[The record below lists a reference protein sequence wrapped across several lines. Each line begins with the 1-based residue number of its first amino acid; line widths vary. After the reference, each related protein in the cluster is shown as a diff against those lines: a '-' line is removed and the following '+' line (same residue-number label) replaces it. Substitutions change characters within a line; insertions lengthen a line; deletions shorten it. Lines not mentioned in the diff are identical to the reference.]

1 MELLD
6 VGACGAAVKK
16 CKVSE
21 FGEEDRISCIP
32 DPVLAYI
39 MSFLSTKDAVKTM
52 LLKPFGKLWTTRSNL
67 DFYVCLFEELPTTP
81 PMNRWFSFVD
91 HVLLH
96 HEAPTV
102 TQFRLKFGRTIYS
115 SGLESGKIVEKIDS
129 WINFA
134 VRKKVEVL
142 EVDIGRRCRYEPIF
156 DYHLPSFILRS
167 DTLTELNL
175 ASCSLATEVGI
186 QMKSL
191 KTLSLGTILLD
202 DTFMEEMLAGCPSLE
217 TLIINDCQGLHLL
230 KLPHHV
236 KDLKIT
242 LDESEMSLLEIIA
255 PKLNSISVSGA
266 IDFVNLK
273 VPSSLSAAALNFFRG
288 GKSFISRQ
296 RNIWLLLSDIKHAV
310 QLRVCHWCVLE
321 LAVREWNGCLSLTRK
336 SVVVETKP
344 TRWHFLGIVSLLR
357 NSPKLEVLTVFIESD
372 TFLFTWDDIRHETLG
387 KLPSSQMQRTMK
399 FNEICCQLKIVNI
412 QVHIVNSFA
421 IQLVKFLLRSSNCLE
436 QVVISIEGRGQ
447 GNQLSE
453 YHIEKSMRL
462 YEELSHCPRASKKV
476 IIRLRGLKC

>member
-1 MELLD
+1 MG
-6 VGACGAAVKK
+6 VCSAAVKK

-21 FGEEDRISCIP
+21 FGEEDGISRIP

-39 MSFLSTKDAVKTM
+39 MSFLPTKDAVKTM
-52 LLKPFGKLWTTRSNL
+52 LLKPFGNLWTTMSNL

-81 PMNRWFSFVD
+81 RMNRWFSFVD

-102 TQFRLKFGRTIYS
+102 STFRLKFGRTIYS
-115 SGLESGKIVEKIDS
+115 SGLRSRKIVEKIDS

-142 EVDIGRRCRYEPIF
+142 EVDIGRRCGYEPIF
-156 DYHLPSFILRS
+156 AYHLPSFILRS

-175 ASCSLATEVGI
+175 ASCSFTTKVGI
-186 QMKSL
+186 HMKSL
-191 KTLSLGTILLD
+191 KTLSLRTILLD
-202 DTFMEEMLAGCPSLE
+202 DTIMEEMLSGCPSLE
-217 TLIINDCQGLHLL
+217 TLTIVDCQGLHLL

-242 LDESEMSLLEIIA
+242 KDESDMSRLEIIA
-255 PKLNSISVSGA
+255 PSLNSISVSGA
-266 IDFVNLK
+266 IDYVNLK
-273 VPSSLSAAALNFFRG
+273 VPSSLSAAALDFFRG
-288 GKSFISRQ
+288 GKSFISRH
-296 RNIWLLLSDIKHAV
+296 RNIWLLLSDIKHAEH
-310 QLRVCHWCVLE
+310 LRVCHWCVLE
-321 LAVREWNGCLSLTRK
+321 FAVRECNGCLSLTHK
-336 SVVVETKP
+336 SVVIETRP
-344 TRWHFLGIVSLLR
+344 SRWHFLGIVSLLR

-372 TFLFTWDDIRHETLG
+372 TFLLTWDDRHETLG
-387 KLPSSQMQRTMK
+387 KLPSSQMQRTK
-399 FNEICCQLKIVNI
+399 KINEICSHLKIVNI

-436 QVVISIEGRGQ
+436 QVVISTEGRGQ
-447 GNQLSE
+447 GDQLSG

-462 YEELSHCPRASKKV
+462 YEELSHCPRASKQV
-476 IIRLRGLKC
+476 IVRLRGLKC

>member
-6 VGACGAAVKK
+6 LGACNAAVKK
-16 CKVSE
+16 GKVSE
-21 FGEEDRISCIP
+21 LGEEDKISRIP

-39 MSFLSTKDAVKTM
+39 TSFLPTKDAVKTM
-52 LLKPFGKLWTTRSNL
+52 LLKPFGNLWTTRSNL

-91 HVLLH
+91 HVLLN
-96 HEAPTV
+96 HEARTV

-115 SGLESGKIVEKIDS
+115 SGLKSGQIVEKIDS

-167 DTLTELNL
+167 DTLIELNL
-175 ASCSLATEVGI
+175 ASCSLTTEVGI

-202 DTFMEEMLAGCPSLE
+202 DTFMEEMLSGCPSLE

-242 LDESEMSLLEIIA
+242 LDESEMSLLEILA
-255 PKLNSISVSGA
+255 PKLNSIGLSGA
-266 IDFVNLK
+266 IDYVNLK
-273 VPSSLSAAALNFFRG
+273 GPSSLSAAALDFFRG
-288 GKSFISRQ
+288 GKSFISRH
-296 RNIWLLLSDIKHAV
+296 RNIWLLLSDIKHAEH
-310 QLRVCHWCVLE
+310 LRVCHWCVLE

-336 SVVVETKP
+336 SVVIETRP
-344 TRWHFLGIVSLLR
+344 TRWHFLGIVSLLQ
-357 NSPKLEVLTVFIESD
+357 NSPKLEMLTVFIESD
-372 TFLFTWDDIRHETLG
+372 TFLLTWDDIRHETLG
-387 KLPSSQMQRTMK
+387 GLPSSQMRRTMK
-399 FNEICCQLKIVNI
+399 FDKICSHLKIVNI
-412 QVHIVNSFA
+412 QVHIINSFA
-421 IQLVKFLLRSSNCLE
+421 IQLVKFLLSYDG
-436 QVVISIEGRGQ
+436 EGEVNEDATKQ
-447 GNQLSE
+447 
-453 YHIEKSMRL
+453 I
-462 YEELSHCPRASKKV
+462 KKAV
-476 IIRLRGLKC
+476 NRNHGSTKFFVFVDYLFPLQNAPNLIHPG